1 MLKMIRHCK
10 IWSRRKILSKEP
22 FVRFLCSKCDCVFEV
37 NKEDLKVGKGPESL
51 HLLLLK
57 ITNKE
62 LIWCEGECPDC
73 HTKVTRCLEV
83 D

>member
-1 MLKMIRHCK
+1 MLKVIRHCK
-10 IWSRRKILSKEP
+10 IWSRRKILSKDP

-37 NKEDLKVGKGPESL
+37 NGEDLKTGELPIRSL
-51 HLLLLK
+51 TTK
-57 ITNKE
+57 KK

-73 HTKVTRCLEV
+73 HTKAIRCLEV

>member
-1 MLKMIRHCK
+1 MLKVIRHCK
-10 IWSRRKILSKEP
+10 IWSRRKILSREP

-37 NKEDLKVGKGPESL
+37 NGKDLKVGKVPV
-51 HLLLLK
+51 K
-57 ITNKE
+57 IAKKE